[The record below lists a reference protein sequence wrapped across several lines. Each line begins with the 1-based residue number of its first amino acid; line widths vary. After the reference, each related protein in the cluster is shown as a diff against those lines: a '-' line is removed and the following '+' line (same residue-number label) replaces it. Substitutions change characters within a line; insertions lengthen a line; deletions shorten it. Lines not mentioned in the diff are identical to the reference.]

1 MQIKFECFKVTQL
14 YKQSKMSAIATLRC
28 PCVHNN
34 NYNAVLRK
42 LAEVVE
48 FAESDVRFN
57 ENVQKPNHWVIYV
70 DVRAFKNSKFES
82 DFRGLVLK
90 ECLQLGLRRDAYV
103 LVGIG
108 KSQEQC
114 DAEEAEKATQND
126 ACEVI
131 QFGV

>member
-1 MQIKFECFKVTQL
+1 
-14 YKQSKMSAIATLRC
+14 MSAIATLRC
-28 PCVHNN
+28 PCVHTN

-70 DVRAFKNSKFES
+70 DVRGFKDPKFEL

-90 ECLQLGLRRDAYV
+90 ECFQLVLRRDAYV

-114 DAEEAEKATQND
+114 DAEEAAQNGA
-126 ACEVI
+126 ACEEI
-131 QFGV
+131 QFGF

>member
-1 MQIKFECFKVTQL
+1 
-14 YKQSKMSAIATLRC
+14 MSAIATLRC